1 MLYKGRNRLF
11 SNIFSVTFLKT
22 IVMTATKFVIQSYII
37 SIAIKSLMYKFVSK
51 FQHFAPHTEDNQMF
65 RELEEYYYRGLCLTD
80 WEKPKNFCSF
90 QDVLTFTEATLIIPL
105 FMLVILYLPS
115 ILYICIIS
123 FKFYRG
129 ERWSREVLADPILF
143 IFPLFT
149 CISFYHKKT
158 KITEEKE
165 NETHDT
171 RINSEKD
178 EEDTSESRNTQNQF
192 PIEVEMKNEKSVAE
206 DCNQLKEHNERSK
219 EFSVQQSNVLYFL
232 FFIGAAICIGGD
244 ISMQYLR

>member
-1 MLYKGRNRLF
+1 
-11 SNIFSVTFLKT
+11 
-22 IVMTATKFVIQSYII
+22 
-37 SIAIKSLMYKFVSK
+37 
-51 FQHFAPHTEDNQMF
+51 
-65 RELEEYYYRGLCLTD
+65 
-80 WEKPKNFCSF
+80 
-90 QDVLTFTEATLIIPL
+90 
-105 FMLVILYLPS
+105 MLVILYLPS

-123 FKFYRG
+123 LKFYRG
-129 ERWSREVLADPILF
+129 ENWSREVLADPILF

-192 PIEVEMKNEKSVAE
+192 PIEIEMKNEKSVAE